1 MSEETLVVICP
12 NPKCGREIQEPILL
26 AILSATPPKKFK
38 ACPYCFTDLTPEPQI
53 EKEDVPEPAVEDE
66 EVLDE
71 IDENIDTTD
80 SDTSILEKVKS
91 GPSFLQRVK
100 SLIPRS
106 NGTQKEVEELQD
118 EADAIEE
125 DMVTEEELTP
135 EPIVM
140 EEPEEV
146 PTAEPLVEEEPEEL
160 EEAENAEEFEESEE
174 LEEPEE
180 LEEAPTIEEPETKDA
195 ECSGCPEEFGYL
207 ANRPPD
213 TPIPSRCLV
222 CPKMVDCM
230 LCPRDE

>member
-1 MSEETLVVICP
+1 LSEETVVVICP

-38 ACPYCFTDLTPEPQI
+38 ACPYCFTDLTPEPEI
-53 EKEDVPEPAVEDE
+53 EKEDIPEDTVEDE

-71 IDENIDTTD
+71 IEENVDTTD
-80 SDTSILEKVKS
+80 SETSGLEKAKS

-100 SLIPRS
+100 SLIPSRS
-106 NGTQKEVEELQD
+106 NDAQKEVEELQD

-125 DMVTEEELTP
+125 EMVTQEELTP
-135 EPIVM
+135 EPKAV

-146 PTAEPLVEEEPEEL
+146 PTGEPLVEDESEELEETEEL
-160 EEAENAEEFEESEE
+160 EEAEE
-174 LEEPEE
+174 LEE
-180 LEEAPTIEEPETKDA
+180 LEEAPTIEEPETK
-195 ECSGCPEEFGYL
+195 ETESSGCPEEFGYL

-230 LCPRDE
+230 LSPKHE